1 MKNFETFGARL
12 YRLRMERDMNQR
24 MLATRIGAHPSAI
37 GYYEKGKQHPGYWA
51 LVEMAHVLNV
61 SLDYLMLGEE
71 YANAQHTKE
80 SQLREARD
88 DEYSRVSRV
97 AGNDPAVLQSKR
109 E

>member
-1 MKNFETFGARL
+1 MNNFETFGARL

-24 MLATRIGAHPSAI
+24 MLAIKIGAHPSAT

-71 YANAQHTKE
+71 HANAQHTKE